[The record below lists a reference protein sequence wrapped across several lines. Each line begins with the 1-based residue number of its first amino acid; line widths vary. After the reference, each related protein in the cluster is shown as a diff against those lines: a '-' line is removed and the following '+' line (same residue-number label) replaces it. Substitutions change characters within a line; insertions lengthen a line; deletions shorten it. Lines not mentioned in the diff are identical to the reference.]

1 MKDKRILWLFIA
13 SLLVRLFLVFIHTD
27 VKLVHEMNGY
37 DYGARSMLNGQGFV
51 CTEERGYRAFLPPGY
66 SFFLAGVYWL
76 FGHSFFA
83 ARFIQAILG
92 ALTVVFAYVLTRQM
106 FAEKVA
112 RLGAWILAFYPES
125 VQFADLMQTET
136 VFLFLFLL
144 AMVFF
149 VRSLSADTAEPTMAK
164 SAKGGP
170 WPNLVAAGLL
180 FGVSALVRSIIMFYL
195 PLVIGFFLIFKRDR
209 RMIVRSVIVTLIMLA
224 AIAPW
229 TIRNYVVLDAFVPI
243 NTKAGWDFFQHNH
256 SGIYYIV
263 RNLSDEPGEDE
274 ADRLATDENG
284 HIDELKLSRVCQ
296 KLALKWIFEN
306 PHIFIFKGVRM
317 QWNLY
322 SLERTFFVNLR
333 QGYYGLVPKWMLFI
347 AGPYMGLPFLLLLP
361 LAVVGFVHIK
371 KDNLYLR
378 LILVLF
384 GYFSAIAFAAF
395 LFYRQRYPLLP
406 FLCCFAAYAIL
417 NRKAILADIKSASC
431 DRSAKR
437 RAIVAASLILFF
449 AIGWLIDIG
458 MSLATLKNTF

>member
-1 MKDKRILWLFIA
+1 MKDKRILWLFIV
-13 SLLVRLFLVFIHTD
+13 SLAVRLFLVFIHTD

-37 DYGARSMLNGQGFV
+37 DYGARCMLEGKGFICV
-51 CTEERGYRAFLPPGY
+51 EERGYRAFLPPGY

-83 ARFIQAILG
+83 VRFVQAILG
-92 ALTVVFAYVLTRQM
+92 ALTVVFAYLLTKQM
-106 FAEKVA
+106 FEEKVA
-112 RLGAWILAFYPES
+112 RLGAWILAFYPQS

-136 VFLFLFLL
+136 VFLFFFLL
-144 AMVFF
+144 AMIFYF
-149 VRSLSADTAEPTMAK
+149 RTLR
-164 SAKGGP
+164 GGSQ
-170 WPNLVAAGLL
+170 WNTVSAGLF
-180 FGVSALVRSIIMFYL
+180 FGVSALVRSIIIFYL
-195 PLVIGFFLIFKRDR
+195 PLIVGFFLLFKRDR
-209 RMIVRSVIVTLIMLA
+209 QMIVRSVMVTLIMLA

-229 TIRNYVVLDAFVPI
+229 TIRNYAVLDAFVPI

-256 SGIYYIV
+256 SGVYYII
-263 RNLSDEPGEDE
+263 RNLSDAPGEDE

-284 HIDELKLSRVCQ
+284 HIDELKLGKVCQ
-296 KLALKWIFEN
+296 KLALKWMFEN
-306 PHIFIFKGVRM
+306 PHLFIFKGVRM

-322 SLERTFFVNLR
+322 SMERTFFVNLR
-333 QGYYGLVPKWMLFI
+333 EGYYGLVPKWMLFI

-361 LAVVGFVHIK
+361 LAVVGFVYMK

-384 GYFSAIAFAAF
+384 GYFSAIAFVAF
-395 LFYRQRYPLLP
+395 LFYRQRYPLVP

-417 NRKAILADIKSASC
+417 NRQKILADVKSASC

-449 AIGWLIDIG
+449 TIGWLIDIG
-458 MSLATLKNTF
+458 MSLATLKDTF

>member
-1 MKDKRILWLFIA
+1 MSRHLKDKTILYLFIA
-13 SLLVRLFLVFIHTD
+13 SLVVRLFLVFIHTD

-37 DYGARSMLNGQGFV
+37 DYAARSMLAGKGFV
-51 CTEERGYRAFLPPGY
+51 CVEERGYRAFLPPGY

-83 ARFIQAILG
+83 VRFIQAILS
-92 ALTVVFAYVLTRQM
+92 ALTVVFAYILTKYM
-106 FAEKVA
+106 FGEKVA
-112 RLGAWILAFYPES
+112 KLGAWIFAFYPQS

-136 VFLFLFLL
+136 VFLFFFLL
-144 AMVFF
+144 AMVLF
-149 VRSLSADTAEPTMAK
+149 VRSLRGASWKT
-164 SAKGGP
+164 
-170 WPNLVAAGLL
+170 LLAAGLL

-195 PLVIGFFLIFKRDR
+195 PLIVGFFLIFKRDR
-209 RMIVRSVIVTLIMLA
+209 RMIKKSVLVMLLMLA
-224 AIAPW
+224 VLVPW

-256 SGIYYIV
+256 SDIYYII

-284 HIDELKLSRVCQ
+284 HIDELKLGKVCQ
-296 KLALKWIFEN
+296 RLALKWIVQN

-322 SLERTFFVNLR
+322 SMERTFFVNLR
-333 QGYYGLVPKWMLFI
+333 QGYYGHVPKWMLLI

-361 LAVVGFVHIK
+361 LAVIGFVYMK
-371 KDNLYLR
+371 KDNLYFR

-384 GYFSAIAFAAF
+384 GYFSAIAFIAF
-395 LFYRQRYPLLP
+395 LFYRQRYPLVP

-417 NRKAILADIKSASC
+417 RRKEILADIKSAAS
-431 DRSAKR
+431 DR
-437 RAIVAASLILFF
+437 RARKRAIIAASLIAFF

-458 MSLATLKNTF
+458 MSVATLLDTF